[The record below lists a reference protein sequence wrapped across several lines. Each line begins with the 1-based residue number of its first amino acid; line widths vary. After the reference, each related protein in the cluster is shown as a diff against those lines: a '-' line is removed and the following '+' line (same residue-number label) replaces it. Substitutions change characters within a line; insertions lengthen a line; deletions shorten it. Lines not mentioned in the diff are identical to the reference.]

1 MLNKG
6 IEMHLLFIQTVHNL
20 STSAKNEATRCPKP
34 HHFYIRTDECGPKVS
49 LETWIEGENV
59 EREDDEAVRV

>member
-20 STSAKNEATRCPKP
+20 FMSAKKEATLVYK
-34 HHFYIRTDECGPKVS
+34 HDS
-49 LETWIEGENV
+49 
-59 EREDDEAVRV
+59 